1 MFASFR
7 SLFAL
12 RCLCLRTPAASS
24 MSARRSSGLLCR
36 MESSEPWEMMEWV
49 PVPRPESCRMSSTSM
64 RRATVPLMRYSLS
77 PLRYMAP
84 GDGHLVEIHRQRA
97 RRNCR
102 ARDRPRRDRRPCA
115 PRSRAKMTSSMAWP
129 RRFLALRS
137 PSTHRTASEMF
148 DLPDPLGPTT
158 AVMPGSSVSALR
170 SAKDLKPLR
179 TRDFRYMGA

>member
-77 PLRYMAP
+77 PLRYIRRVMATSSKSTDSVP
-84 GDGHLVEIHRQRA
+84 SELSSTRSTSARPEALRA
-97 RRNCR
+97 EE
-102 ARDRPRRDRRPCA
+102 P
-115 PRSRAKMTSSMAWP
+115 AKMTSSMAWP